1 MVVEGV
7 VARPVVIAAPVV
19 AAPVV
24 VEPVVAAPS
33 KDDINWSKKLF
44 MVRNIFSGVETSE
57 VVDRLEKCN
66 VKVLVMVNALMEE
79 M

>member
-44 MVRNIFSGVETSE
+44 MVRNIYLGVEMSE
-57 VVDRLEKCN
+57 VMDRLKQCSGN
-66 VKVLVMVNALMEE
+66 VVMVVNDLMEE